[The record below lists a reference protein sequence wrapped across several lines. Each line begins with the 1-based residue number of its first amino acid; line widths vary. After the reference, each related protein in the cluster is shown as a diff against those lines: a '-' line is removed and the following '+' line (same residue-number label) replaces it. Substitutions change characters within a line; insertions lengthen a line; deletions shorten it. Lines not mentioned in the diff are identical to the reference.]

1 MEAFCPFSRTW
12 KPLELNPSKSLK
24 YLYKN
29 DFLRHPGKVTDN
41 ELSEGIML
49 SGHFRVMSWNCLQ
62 RLAGAFTLLA
72 TLGCNPS
79 GLPDSAS
86 SSAMDGAESA
96 NSEKL
101 TAPVSEKSP
110 DFEVKL
116 RISTQ
121 TAAAL
126 AGRGSP
132 NKALQLTASL
142 VEFSVKNCASGYTL
156 TGIGSA
162 QDSFQLYRYDQ
173 SCKVWL
179 ESFALEGQIFT
190 PMPGETFNPDVNAET
205 QFLGDAGRILIVRVA
220 QQLPHILDTLDA
232 QASFLIVEK
241 SLGNDFNIKVYAVG
255 LSSSTNVLV
264 ESATTTLPI
273 TIRRGLPAEG
283 TLRVPLEVSGTASLG
298 TDIVGVPNEVE
309 FQDGVSEITFN
320 IQALTDDPYDDLETL
335 EISIQSGPYF
345 IVDPSLNL
353 SIRDQSYRPPV
364 WTQTASNQTVL
375 DDMSLSF
382 SVKASD
388 PDGDPVY
395 YSIDAARSTCV
406 TGWLTPISITQSGDV
421 SGVPGDAAIG
431 SCLLALTVT
440 SLGGMISHDVSITVL
455 DRSESPVWT
464 QIPSTVRVYEGESL
478 DVSFVATDPDP
489 GANVSYSIDPASSC
503 LGYAWNPAP
512 TIGSSSGRLQ
522 GRPATEIGGR
532 CIFIIRAQSQ
542 GITITTDFQLEIA
555 RRTLVWSAPS
565 GTPEDTCIPVS
576 LLLSDGLDQ
585 YIDAV
590 TTSNISLLVNN
601 GSGTFYDRSTC
612 TSSSAISS
620 ISWPAGVSELSFYFR
635 SNTSNQN
642 LTLVAQGGTYEPGYF
657 TILVSTSISRLIVG
671 GPSRIGVNQCAKYR
685 VDQASSTYVKVAGT
699 SNRTVSF
706 NLNGGMR
713 AYSDKFCTDQ
723 ISTTVIPAYETGT
736 DFYIRA
742 PNTGN
747 RTIRVT
753 ASGLTSGQMS
763 VQILTSRPWW
773 NSGWV
778 HRLPIQIDNSDQNVV
793 FSNQPVLVR
802 LTPDRFPYL
811 QAKADGSDL
820 RFVNS
825 LDSLVLP
832 HQIEQWVPGGTS
844 LIWVRVDQIPAR
856 SSLGMIHLYFG
867 NAGAGQAEQPET
879 LWSSYAGVWHLSESP
894 VHAAPQ
900 FKDSTSQGR
909 HGRAVSGVQSLQ
921 GPIGS
926 GLSFMGTLDH
936 VELTGFDLAPILGR
950 TATFSAWVK
959 TEQTGSN
966 IGWSSPA
973 LTGVENFGT
982 TNDIQYGWLDQSGLI
997 GVTAGDS
1004 GAAKSN
1010 FSVND
1015 NTWRHVTI
1023 TRNESTGAVAFY
1035 VNGVES
1041 GTGTSE
1047 AGFKS
1052 TAFNRFGVLWD
1063 TSGTHRD
1070 FNGFMDEI
1078 RITTGI
1084 LSADRIRAD
1093 YKYMIDSHLNYLFVE
1108 DY

>member
-1 MEAFCPFSRTW
+1 
-12 KPLELNPSKSLK
+12 
-24 YLYKN
+24 
-29 DFLRHPGKVTDN
+29 
-41 ELSEGIML
+41 
-49 SGHFRVMSWNCLQ
+49 MSWNRLQ
-62 RLAGAFTLLA
+62 RLAVAFALLA

-86 SSAMDGAESA
+86 STAMESA

-101 TAPVSEKSP
+101 TAPDSEKLP

-116 RISTQ
+116 RVSTQ

-126 AGRGSP
+126 TDRGSK
-132 NKALQLTASL
+132 NAALQLTASL

-156 TGIGSA
+156 TGLGSA
-162 QDSFQLYRYDQ
+162 QDSFQLYRFDQ
-173 SCKVWL
+173 SCQVWL
-179 ESFALEGQIFT
+179 DSFALEGQIFT
-190 PMPGETFNPDVNAET
+190 PMPGQTFDPDVNAET

-220 QQLPHILDTLDA
+220 QQLPHILNTLSA

-241 SLGNDFNIKVYAVG
+241 SLGNDFNIKIYAVG
-255 LSSSTNVLV
+255 LTSSASMLV
-264 ESATTTLPI
+264 ESATNTLPV

-283 TLRVPLEVSGTASLG
+283 KLKVPLEVSGTASPG
-298 TDIVGVPNEVE
+298 IDIVGVPIEVE
-309 FQDGVSEITFN
+309 FQDGISEITFN
-320 IQALTDDPYDDLETL
+320 VQALADDPYDDQETL
-335 EISIQSGPYF
+335 EISIKSGPYF
-345 IVDPSLNL
+345 IVDPSISL

-364 WTQTASNQTVL
+364 WTQTVSSQTVL

-382 SVKASD
+382 NVQASD

-406 TGWLTPISITQSGDV
+406 TGWLTPISINQSGQV

-431 SCLLALTVT
+431 SCLLALSVT
-440 SLGGMISHDVSITVL
+440 SLGGMISHDVAISVL

-489 GANVSYSIDPASSC
+489 GASVTYSIDPASSC

-522 GRPATEIGGR
+522 GSPATELGGR
-532 CIFIIRAQSQ
+532 CIFTIRALSQ
-542 GITITTDFQLEIA
+542 GISITTDFQLEIA
-555 RRTLVWSAPS
+555 RRTLVWAAPT
-565 GTPEDTCIPVS
+565 GIPEDTCTPVS

-585 YIDAV
+585 YIEAV
-590 TTSNISLLVNN
+590 TTNTISLLVNN
-601 GSGTFYDRSTC
+601 GSGTFHDLSNC
-612 TSSSAISS
+612 TSSSAINS
-620 ISWPAGVSELSFYFR
+620 ISWQAGVSELSLYFR
-635 SNTSNQN
+635 SNTSSQN
-642 LTLVAQGGTYEPGYF
+642 LTLVAQGGTYEPGFF
-657 TILVSTSISRLIVG
+657 TVLVSTQVSRLIVG
-671 GPSRIGVNQCAKYR
+671 GPGRIGVNQCAKYR
-685 VDQASSTYVKVAGT
+685 VDQASSTYVKVVGA

-706 NLNGGMR
+706 NLKGGMR
-713 AYSDKFCTDQ
+713 AYSDRLCNDRIT
-723 ISTTVIPAYETGT
+723 STVIPAFETGT
-736 DFYIRA
+736 DFYIQA

-747 RTIRVT
+747 RTIGVT
-753 ASGLTSGQMS
+753 SSGVTSAQMS
-763 VQILTSRPWW
+763 VQVLTSRPWW

-778 HRLPIQIDNSDQNVV
+778 HRLPIQIDNSDQTVD
-793 FSNQPVLVR
+793 FSNQAVLVR

-820 RFVNS
+820 RFVNGS
-825 LDSLVLP
+825 DNLVLP

-856 SSLGMIHLYFG
+856 SSLGMIQLYFG
-867 NAGAGQAEQPET
+867 NAAATQAEQPEM
-879 LWSSYAGVWHLSESP
+879 LWSSYAGVWHLNESP

-909 HGRAVSGVQSLQ
+909 HGRAMSGLQSLQ
-921 GPIGS
+921 GPVGNS
-926 GLSFMGTLDH
+926 VSFMGTLDH

-959 TEQTGSN
+959 TVQTGST

-973 LTGVENFGT
+973 LTGVEHFGT

-1004 GAAKSN
+1004 GAAKSD
-1010 FSVND
+1010 FAIND

-1023 TRNESTGAVAFY
+1023 TRNEANGAVAFY
-1035 VNGVES
+1035 VNGVQS

-1047 AGFKS
+1047 SGFKS
-1052 TAFNRFGVLWD
+1052 TSFNRFGVLWD

-1070 FNGFMDEI
+1070 FNGYMDEI

-1084 LSADRIRAD
+1084 LSTDRIRAD
-1093 YKYMIDSHLNYLFVE
+1093 YKYMIDTHLNYMAVE